1 MSPAADEEILA
12 LGRQPLSVQ
21 QAHAEGMAL
30 TEPRPLASG
39 LGSEFR
45 KYLFRP
51 WGASAALSQDTQK
64 AAAGGLKSAA
74 G

>member
-45 KYLFRP
+45 KYLFRR
-51 WGASAALSQDTQK
+51 GALPPRSRKIRKKLRQAD
-64 AAAGGLKSAA
+64 
-74 G
+74 